1 MTGRHVRSSRHL
13 LARAVRLQPQL
24 ARVAAPLMPA
34 LTFRMF
40 RMSTNRCD
48 QRMFAYDACRDVLQ
62 CASSHHTLILKGSAM
77 ELRDPVECILKHKGP
92 QVHSI
97 PPEVTVY
104 EALEKMADENVGALV
119 VMNGTELVGIFSER
133 DYVRNVIL
141 KGRSSREMLV
151 NEIMSS
157 PVVTVNPRTTIDDCM
172 HRMTDKRC
180 RHLPVVEGEKV
191 VGVVSIGD
199 LVNWII
205 KEQDHTIHQLEEY
218 ITGKYPC

>member
-1 MTGRHVRSSRHL
+1 
-13 LARAVRLQPQL
+13 
-24 ARVAAPLMPA
+24 
-34 LTFRMF
+34 
-40 RMSTNRCD
+40 
-48 QRMFAYDACRDVLQ
+48 
-62 CASSHHTLILKGSAM
+62 M
-77 ELRDPVECILKHKGP
+77 ELRDPVECILKNKGS
-92 QVHSI
+92 QVYSI
-97 PPEVTVY
+97 PPDVTVY
-104 EALEKMADENVGALV
+104 EALEKMADKNVGALV
-119 VMNGTELVGIFSER
+119 VVDANGLVGIFSER
-133 DYVRNVIL
+133 DYVRKVIL